1 MATSDVCSVRRRAG
15 TSAISAPVDAPVCL
29 EASKAFVFTK
39 PEFPISLFDFNAQAD
54 NLSEY

>member
-1 MATSDVCSVRRRAG
+1 MASSDVCSERRRTG
-15 TSAISAPVDAPVCL
+15 TSAVSAPVCL

-39 PEFPISLFDFNAQAD
+39 PEFPIPLFDFNAQAD